1 MPEGAMAKKK
11 VEKQLNTYQGM
22 PLDLTDISKELT
34 EKARRFIYWFA
45 APYSDAFL
53 SKKNA
58 AIAAGYAS
66 RNAASSGYKLCR
78 NPKVAEEIEKLSKRF
93 NAETIDALHRRYIN
107 SLEAQAFYDPADFV
121 DEGKFK
127 DLSEIAPEKR
137 VCLDQPIINS
147 KGDVMGFTFGNRRA
161 AIAEIKE
168 LHKKFHPDT
177 GGMDEEETREI
188 IMERIRIKEKRRSR
202 LPPELEGEI
211 VEGPAETEDDDDE
224 YNDDDE

>member
-11 VEKQLNTYQGM
+11 VEKQQNTYQGAIV
-22 PLDLTDISKELT
+22 DLTDISMELT
-34 EKARRFIYWFA
+34 EKARRFVFWFA

-58 AIAAGYAS
+58 AIAAGYA
-66 RNAASSGYKLCR
+66 RKNAATSGYKLCR

-121 DEGKFK
+121 DGNKFK

-137 VCLDQPIINS
+137 VCLDQPIVNS
-147 KGDVMGFTFGNRRA
+147 KGDIMAFTFGNRRTA
-161 AIAEIKE
+161 MAEIEKLYE
-168 LHKKFHPDT
+168 RQHPSEYS
-177 GGMDEEETREI
+177 GQDEEETKEI
-188 IMERIRIKEKRRSR
+188 IMERVTIRQQRRQR
-202 LPPELEGEI
+202 DAAILAAMEADI
-211 VEGPAETEDDDDE
+211 VDRPVIEEET
-224 YNDDDE
+224 